1 MNSIEQINIQIHPRA
16 FSSFGEDLVTNDI
29 VAITELVKN
38 AYDAYAFKT
47 KIKFGDDN
55 GERFISVK
63 DDGLGMDRD
72 TILNAWATIATP
84 YKKRN
89 HILKERLREREELDK
104 YQEIRDLEDFRL
116 RV

>member
-63 DDGLGMDRD
+63 DGSRYNIECLGNYC
-72 TILNAWATIATP
+72 NAI
-84 YKKRN
+84 
-89 HILKERLREREELDK
+89 
-104 YQEIRDLEDFRL
+104 
-116 RV
+116 